1 MRCSFCELKLAFLR
15 RTVAA
20 PVPRLLDELELGSDG
35 TLDVR
40 TWMLSG
46 RFRSAKLE
54 AAFNNYLFAIWLPRF
69 RMITS
74 VGVLIELWALIDSL
88 LCGCGVRVGVYTGGT
103 LIYSYVFPSSI
114 LLVVILTLS
123 PKPMRTLLQ
132 SPSLQKW
139 RWMVL

>member
-1 MRCSFCELKLAFLR
+1 MHPHATLHVGYKERHDALLFLR
-15 RTVAA
+15 IEVGIPAQDSSGACRGCWMSRAGPA
-20 PVPRLLDELELGSDG
+20 G
-35 TLDVR
+35 
-40 TWMLSG
+40 TWMSHLDAIG

-88 LCGCGVRVGVYTGGT
+88 LCGCGVGVGVYTGGT

-114 LLVVILTLS
+114 CWLS
-123 PKPMRTLLQ
+123 
-132 SPSLQKW
+132 S
-139 RWMVL
+139 